1 MTLTIQTAE
10 DQQRQLAVT
19 IEVAEERVQKA
30 MRDTARTLGREIEFP
45 GFRKGK
51 VPYQVLV
58 RRIGQD
64 TLRAEAVE
72 GMLTKVL
79 EEAIDQMG
87 VELYGQPTLDDMQME
102 PLVIKLTIPLE
113 PIVQLGDYRAYRR
126 DVAPV
131 EVREEAIN
139 ESLEHIRTHHEVK
152 EPVDRPAQVGDS
164 ISVSGK
170 GQVVQEDGAGE
181 VIFNEERL
189 ELLMEPAK
197 TFAGTPFV
205 ENLVGASAGDEKEF
219 SFTFP
224 ETFEDES
231 LAGKETHFNLTVLE
245 VQSRELPELD
255 DELAKKE
262 GQYET
267 LDELKDTLRQELAQK
282 LEEQGKSERMEE
294 MMSHLL
300 EGSEMTYPPAAVH
313 QELDNMI
320 ETLREQ
326 VTAAGWK
333 WEDYLKLQ
341 GKTVE
346 SLHDEFHERAEDRLR
361 RSLVLRH
368 FIEQEKI
375 TIQAGEIEEALKE
388 RLDRFGEG
396 EMRGYMQE
404 YFMRGRGRELLL
416 NELLIHKLQ
425 ARMDAIMTG
434 NAPDLSTLEEMAED
448 SATATDEEE

>member
-1 MTLTIQTAE
+1 VTLTIQTAE

-19 IEVAEERVQKA
+19 IEVAEDRVQKA

-72 GMLTKVL
+72 GMLTGVL
-79 EEAIDQMG
+79 EEAITQMG
-87 VELYGQPTLDDMQME
+87 VELYGQPTLDDMQMD
-102 PLVIKLTIPLE
+102 PLVIKLTLPLE
-113 PIVQLGDYRAYRR
+113 PIVKLGDYRAIRR
-126 DVAPV
+126 DIAPV
-131 EVREEAIN
+131 EVREEAIS

-152 EPVDRPAQVGDS
+152 EPVDRPAQIGDS

-189 ELLMEPAK
+189 ELLMEPEK

-205 ENLVGASAGDEKEF
+205 ENLAGASAGDEKEF

-224 ETFEDES
+224 DTFEDES
-231 LAGKETHFNLTVLE
+231 LAGKEAHFNLTVLE
-245 VQSRELPELD
+245 VQSRELPELN

-267 LDELKDTLRQELAQK
+267 LDELKDTLRKELAQK
-282 LEEQGKSERMEE
+282 LEEQSKSERMEE
-294 MMSHLL
+294 MMNHLL
-300 EGSEMTYPPAAVH
+300 EGAELVYPPAAVH
-313 QELDNMI
+313 QEVDGMI

-326 VTAAGWK
+326 VTASGWK

-341 GKTVE
+341 GQTVE

-368 FIEQEKI
+368 FIQEEKI
-375 TIQAGEIEEALKE
+375 TIQPEEIDAALQE

-396 EMRGYMQE
+396 EMRGYMAE
-404 YFMRGRGRELLL
+404 YFQRGRGRELLL
-416 NELLIHKLQ
+416 NDLLVDKIQ
-425 ARMDAIMTG
+425 ERMDAIMTG
-434 NAPDLSTLEEMAED
+434 NAPDLSALEEEAAD
-448 SATATDEEE
+448 SETATDEEE

>member
-10 DQQRQLAVT
+10 DEQRQLAVT

-58 RRIGQD
+58 RRVGEEA
-64 TLRAEAVE
+64 LRAEAVE

-102 PLVIKLTIPLE
+102 PLVIKMTLPLE
-113 PIVQLGDYRAYRR
+113 PIVKLGDYRSIRR
-126 DVAPV
+126 EIPPV
-131 EVREEAIN
+131 EVSEEAIN

-152 EPVDRPAQVGDS
+152 EPVDRPAQIGDS
-164 ISVSGK
+164 VSVSGK
-170 GQVVQEDGAGE
+170 GQVVQEDGKGE

-189 ELLMEPAK
+189 ELLMEPEK

-205 ENLVGASAGDEKEF
+205 ENLVGTSAGDEKEF
-219 SFTFP
+219 TFTFP

-231 LAGKETHFNLTVLE
+231 LAGKEAHFQLTILE

-267 LDELKDTLRQELAQK
+267 LDELKDALRKELAER
-282 LEEQGKSERMEE
+282 LEEQGKNDRMEE
-294 MMSHLL
+294 MMNHLL
-300 EGSEMTYPPAAVH
+300 EGAELVYPPAAVH
-313 QELDNMI
+313 QELDSMI

-326 VTAAGWK
+326 VTASGWK

-341 GKTVE
+341 GQTVE
-346 SLHDEFHERAEDRLR
+346 SLHEEWHERAEDRLR
-361 RSLVLRH
+361 RSLVLRE
-368 FIEQEKI
+368 FIQQEKI
-375 TIQAGEIEEALKE
+375 TIGQDEVDAALQT

-416 NELLIHKLQ
+416 NDILIDKIHE
-425 ARMDAIMTG
+425 RMDAIFTG
-434 NAPDLSTLEEMAED
+434 NAPDLSTLEETAED

>member
-1 MTLTIQTAE
+1 VTLTIQTAE

-19 IEVAEERVQKA
+19 IEVAEDRVQKA

-58 RRIGQD
+58 RRIGHD
-64 TLRAEAVE
+64 ALRAEAVE
-72 GMLTKVL
+72 GMLTGVL
-79 EEAIDQMG
+79 EEAIEQMG
-87 VELYGQPTLDDMQME
+87 VELYGQPTLDDMQMD
-102 PLVIKLTIPLE
+102 PLVIKLTLPLE
-113 PIVQLGDYRAYRR
+113 PIVKLGDYRSIRR
-126 DVAPV
+126 DVSPI

-139 ESLEHIRTHHEVK
+139 ESLEHIRTHHELK
-152 EPVDRPAQVGDS
+152 EPVDRPAQIGDS

-170 GQVVQEDGAGE
+170 GQVIQEDGAGE

-189 ELLMEPAK
+189 ELLMEPEK

-224 ETFEDES
+224 DTFEDES
-231 LAGKETHFNLTVLE
+231 LAGQEAQFNLTVLE
-245 VQSRELPELD
+245 VQSRELPELN

-267 LDELKDTLRQELAQK
+267 LDELKDTLRKELAQR
-282 LEEQGKSERMEE
+282 LEDQGKTERMEE
-294 MMSHLL
+294 MMSNML
-300 EGSEMTYPPAAVH
+300 EGAELVYPPAAVH
-313 QELDNMI
+313 QELDGMI

-326 VTAAGWK
+326 VTASGWK

-361 RSLVLRH
+361 RSLILRH

-375 TIQAGEIEEALKE
+375 TIQADEIDAALQT

-396 EMRGYMQE
+396 EMRGYMAE
-404 YFMRGRGRELLL
+404 YFLRGRGRELLL
-416 NELLIHKLQ
+416 NEILVDKIQ
-425 ARMDAIMTG
+425 ERMDAILTG
-434 NAPDLSTLEEMAED
+434 NAPDLSALEEEAAD
-448 SATATDEEE
+448 SETTTDEEE

>member
-1 MTLTIQTAE
+1 VTLTIQSAE

-19 IEVAEERVQKA
+19 IEVAEDRVQKA

-58 RRIGQD
+58 RRIGED
-64 TLRAEAVE
+64 SLRAEAVE
-72 GMLTKVL
+72 GMLTGVL
-79 EEAIDQMG
+79 EEAIEEMG
-87 VELYGQPTLDDMQME
+87 VDLYGQPTLDDMQME

-113 PIVQLGDYRAYRR
+113 PVVKLGDYRSIRR
-126 DVAPV
+126 EVTPV
-131 EVREEAIN
+131 EVREEAIA
-139 ESLEHIRTHHEVK
+139 ESLEHIRTHHELK

-164 ISVSGK
+164 VSVSGK
-170 GQVVQEDGAGE
+170 GQVVQEDGQGE

-189 ELLMEPAK
+189 ELLMEPEK

-205 ENLVGASAGDEKEF
+205 ENLVGSSAGDEKEF
-219 SFTFP
+219 TFTFP

-231 LAGKETHFNLTVLE
+231 LANKEAHFKLTVLE
-245 VQSRELPELD
+245 VQSRELPELN

-267 LDELKDTLRQELAQK
+267 LDELKDALRKELALK

-294 MMSHLL
+294 MMNDMLA
-300 EGSEMTYPPAAVH
+300 GAEMVYPPAAVH
-313 QELDNMI
+313 QELDSMI
-320 ETLREQ
+320 NTLREQ
-326 VTAAGWK
+326 VTASGWK

-341 GKTVE
+341 GKSVE

-361 RSLVLRH
+361 RSLVLRN
-368 FIEQEKI
+368 FIQEEKI
-375 TIQAGEIEEALKE
+375 TIDAGEIDAALQE

-396 EMRGYMQE
+396 DMRGYMQE
-404 YFMRGRGRELLL
+404 YFMRGRGRELLM
-416 NELLIHKLQ
+416 NEILVDKIQ
-425 ARMDAIMTG
+425 TRMDAILTG
-434 NAPDLSTLEEMAED
+434 NAPDLSALEETAET
-448 SATATDEEE
+448 STTATDEEE